1 MSFDMNIASNRPV
14 IREAQSMQNDGGGGN
29 LGYMSQGE
37 KEEKKKNPFGD
48 DSIFMKKEQHDIID
62 FSKDIEMPEEE
73 SFSLAKWIAKIIY
86 QIKQILKK

>member
-1 MSFDMNIASNRPV
+1 MSFDMNIASTKPV

-37 KEEKKKNPFGD
+37 REEKRKNPFGD
-48 DSIFMKKEQHDIID
+48 DSIFMKKEQYDIID

-73 SFSLAKWIAKIIY
+73 NFSIAKLIAKVIY
-86 QIKQILKK
+86 QIKQIFKK

>member
-1 MSFDMNIASNRPV
+1 MSFDMNIASAKPV

-37 KEEKKKNPFGD
+37 REEKKKNPFGD
-48 DSIFMKKEQHDIID
+48 DSIFMKKEQYDIID
-62 FSKDIEMPEEE
+62 FSKDIKMPEED
-73 SFSLAKWIAKIIY
+73 SFSLAKLIAKIIY